1 MVVTTGAEMSDAV
14 VRLDEL
20 ADPMAFLTG
29 ARVPLT
35 HLWPVPF
42 RAVEWVV
49 DRILI
54 DAQLGPRFDFI
65 RPETVIML
73 GLDCSDPDVARWVD
87 RQISGRLARHKFA
100 WATLA
105 FDDGFFE
112 VFWGTR
118 RVIGQCGVDHMI
130 GEEVPRNESG
140 MPTARASLLRTFF
153 GRRDV

>member
-1 MVVTTGAEMSDAV
+1 MSDAV
-14 VRLDEL
+14 VRLEEL

-42 RAVEWVV
+42 CAVEWVV

-54 DAQLGPRFDFI
+54 DAESGPRFDSI

-73 GLDCSDPDVARWVD
+73 GVDCSDPDVARWVD
-87 RQISGRLARHKFA
+87 RQIATSLGLSNPDHAVLYYSNEWCFWLLGDECPRFIGDLKTGLASVVRGIPCADANLPLARA
-100 WATLA
+100 AL
-105 FDDGFFE
+105 
-112 VFWGTR
+112 
-118 RVIGQCGVDHMI
+118 I
-130 GEEVPRNESG
+130 
-140 MPTARASLLRTFF
+140 RACC

>member
-1 MVVTTGAEMSDAV
+1 MSDAV

-20 ADPMAFLTG
+20 ADPMAVLTG

-73 GLDCSDPDVARWVD
+73 GLDCSNPDVARWCD
-87 RQISGRLARHKFA
+87 RKIGEAIGFVNPDHGVLGCTNKWCFWWVGDECPWFLADWRPELNRVTHDIPCADANIPLARA
-100 WATLA
+100 A
-105 FDDGFFE
+105 
-112 VFWGTR
+112 
-118 RVIGQCGVDHMI
+118 
-130 GEEVPRNESG
+130 
-140 MPTARASLLRTFF
+140 LLRALF
-153 GRRDV
+153 GVSNA